1 MEHVQTILPQ
11 DVGRLAGLDIIAS
24 MQPVHAPSDMPTAD
38 RWLGER
44 ATFSYAWRTQLEQG
58 ARLAFGSDA
67 PVESAN
73 PFHGIHAAVT
83 RRRADGSPGP
93 DGWVPEQRLPVSA
106 ALAGFTSGAA
116 YAAGM
121 EDRLGRVSAGYLA
134 DLIVIETDPFTC
146 DPAELYAIQPVATMV
161 GGDWVWQS

>member
-1 MEHVQTILPQ
+1 ML
-11 DVGRLAGLDIIAS
+11 
-24 MQPVHAPSDMPTAD
+24 MAD
-38 RWLGER
+38 RLLGLR
-44 ATFSYAWRTQLEQG
+44 TAFSYAWHTQLDHG

-93 DGWVPEQRLPVSA
+93 AGWFPEQRLPVRA
-106 ALAGFTSGAA
+106 ALAGFTSGPA

-121 EDRLGRVSAGYLA
+121 DDRLGQLSAGFLA

-146 DPAELYAIQPVATMV
+146 DPEELYAIQPVATMV